1 MTTLDK
7 STVSTTPSSP
17 AATRRI
23 ILVGNPNV
31 GKSVIFSL
39 LTGQYVTVSNYPGT
53 TVEVCRGRARGWAD
67 RAEVIDTPGIL
78 SLEAASE
85 DERVTLRII
94 EETDDPLIIQVA
106 DAKNLRRSL
115 LVTLPL
121 IEMGFPVHLNLNMTD
136 EAESRGVKIDARRLS
151 RLLGIGVSET
161 TAIQKRGIDRLKHGL
176 TAIQRGTIRI
186 DYGPEIEKAVERLAT
201 ILPPDHISPRSRAL
215 TLLCQR
221 SGGHGF
227 PAAIDDSSR
236 DDMTAIMNDCR
247 AALGQDPVDVISR
260 QRLAAADRI
269 VREVLT
275 SAGGGMG
282 WFRNWLGRMAMHP
295 VWGLFVLAAVLVLVY
310 EFVGVFGA
318 GVCVNFLE
326 NTVFGH
332 YINPFL
338 THIFA
343 VIPWA
348 FVRDMLVGQYGLFTM
363 ALTYAVAIVLPVVG
377 TFFIVF
383 GILEDTG
390 YLPRLAFMV
399 DRIFG
404 LIGLNGK
411 AVLPMILGLGCDTM
425 ATLTSRILETKRER
439 VLVTLLLALGV
450 PCSAQLGV
458 ILGMLSGLSLAATL
472 IWGGTVIGIIF
483 LVGFLYSLL
492 FRGKRTEFILE
503 IPPIR
508 KPQLSNIVLKT
519 MARVEWYLKEAAPLF
534 ALGTLVLFLLDSSG
548 LLSRLETALAPVI
561 TGMVGLPKE
570 VTGPF
575 LIGFLRRDYGAAG
588 LFVLARDG
596 ALDPI
601 QIVVSLVIITLFVP
615 CIANFFVIIKERG
628 LKTALAMTAFIFPF
642 AFLVGGVLNL
652 ILRALKVAL

>member
-1 MTTLDK
+1 MDKAIVPTT
-7 STVSTTPSSP
+7 SSSP
-17 AATRRI
+17 GATRRI

-53 TVEVCRGRARGWAD
+53 TVEISRGRARGWAD
-67 RAEVIDTPGIL
+67 GAEVIDTPGIL

-85 DERVTLRII
+85 DERVTVRII
-94 EETDDPLIIQVA
+94 EETDDPLIIHVA

-115 LVTLPL
+115 LLTLPL
-121 IEMGFPVHLNLNMTD
+121 IEMGFPVHLNLNMID

-161 TAIQKRGIDRLKHGL
+161 AAIQKRGIDRLKRGL
-176 TAIQRGTIRI
+176 TTIQRGAIHI
-186 DYGPEIEKAVERLAT
+186 DYGPVIEDAVERISAV
-201 ILPPDHISPRSRAL
+201 LPTDHVSPRSRAL
-215 TLLCQR
+215 TMLCQR
-221 SGGHGF
+221 SGGHDL
-227 PAAIDDSSR
+227 PAMMDDSHR
-236 DDMTAIMNDCR
+236 DRIETVLNDCR
-247 AALGQDPVDVISR
+247 VALGQDPVDVISR
-260 QRLAAADRI
+260 QRLTAADRI

-275 SAGGGMG
+275 TAGDGTGR
-282 WFRNWLGRMAMHP
+282 FRNWLGRIAMHP
-295 VWGLFVLAAVLVLVY
+295 LWGIPLLVLILLVVY

-318 GVCVNFLE
+318 GVCVTFLE
-326 NTVFGH
+326 NTVFGN

-338 THIFA
+338 AHIFA
-343 VIPWA
+343 FIPWA
-348 FVRDMLVGQYGLFTM
+348 FVRDMLVGPYGLFTM

-399 DRIFG
+399 DRIFR

-425 ATLTSRILETKRER
+425 ATLTTRILETKRER

-458 ILGMLSGLSLAATL
+458 ILGMLAGLSPAATL
-472 IWGGTVIGIIF
+472 IWAGTVIGILF
-483 LVGFLYSLL
+483 LVGLLYSLL
-492 FRGKRTEFILE
+492 SHGKRSDFILE

-508 KPQLSNIVLKT
+508 RPQLSNIALKT
-519 MARVEWYLKEAAPLF
+519 MARVEWYLKEAVPLF
-534 ALGTLVLFLLDSSG
+534 ALGTLILFLLDYSG
-548 LLSRLETALAPVI
+548 LLARLETALAPVM
-561 TGMVGLPKE
+561 TGVIGLPKE
-570 VTGPF
+570 VAGPF

-588 LFVLARDG
+588 LFVLARGG

-642 AFLVGGVLNL
+642 AFFIGAVLNL
-652 ILRALKVAL
+652 ILRGLKVTL